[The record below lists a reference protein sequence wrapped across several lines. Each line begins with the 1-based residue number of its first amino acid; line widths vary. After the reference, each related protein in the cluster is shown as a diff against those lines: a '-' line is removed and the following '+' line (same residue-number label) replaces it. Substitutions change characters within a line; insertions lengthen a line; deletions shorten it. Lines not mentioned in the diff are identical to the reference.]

1 MYTGR
6 MIEELFESVERAEQH
21 ASAVRAVRAA
31 DADAVK
37 PDVHQVRDTF
47 IYNFSY
53 NQGLVGVA

>member
-21 ASAVRAVRAA
+21 AQQLHTADDLAVVHADVR
-31 DADAVK
+31 
-37 PDVHQVRDTF
+37 QIRDTF

-53 NQGLVGVA
+53 SREHIGVA

>member
-21 ASAVRAVRAA
+21 ACTAHASEEDAVRVDVR
-31 DADAVK
+31 
-37 PDVHQVRDTF
+37 QVRDTF

>member
-6 MIEELFESVERAEQH
+6 VIEELMESVERAEQH
-21 ASAVRAVRAA
+21 AHMMRAGEA
-31 DADAVK
+31 DVIK
-37 PDVHQVRDTF
+37 VDVHQSRDTF